1 VPSFP
6 TGIISDLK
14 WHNNSTVFAFNFRS
28 PRTPNDVY
36 SFDTQ
41 TGKLEQWYKGVTGG
55 ADLQRFPEPQRISWK
70 SFDGRTIPGFL
81 YRPPATFTGKRP
93 VIVNIHGG
101 PEEQYRPDF
110 AYHNNYFLNELG
122 AAMIF
127 PNIRGSSGY
136 GKTFHKLDD
145 GLLRLNAVKDIG
157 TLLDWIKTQPDL
169 DVDRVIVQGASYGGY
184 IALSVSTSYSGSIRG
199 AISDSGISN
208 LLTFIENTAGWRR
221 ELQRLEFGDER
232 DPKMKA
238 FLERTAPVNNA
249 AKIKKPLLI
258 IQGKNDPRVAVGEAQ
273 QMVEALRKNGTPVW
287 YLLAKDEGHDWNKK
301 ANRDFRLYA
310 TILFIQEHLMKQ
322 SP

>member
-1 VPSFP
+1 
-6 TGIISDLK
+6 
-14 WHNNSTVFAFNFRS
+14 
-28 PRTPNDVY
+28 
-36 SFDTQ
+36 
-41 TGKLEQWYKGVTGG
+41 
-55 ADLQRFPEPQRISWK
+55 
-70 SFDGRTIPGFL
+70 
-81 YRPPATFTGKRP
+81 

-157 TLLDWIKTQPDL
+157 TLLDWIKTQPNL